1 VVAFKISA
9 NEDCIAVEKFIITA
23 LHHHELY
30 ISGRRSFNIPHFV
43 ELEAFGIPDNAVDPT
58 CCSVFDQIYDSIEP
72 FTIDHVLAV
81 WNILTVAHDAG
92 FAHGDIRLPNC
103 MWSTKDSCVV
113 LIDWS
118 SGRVLHSDPKPSP
131 PGLKFQCPSFVT
143 ASVPILTAIDE
154 KKAVEIYRADEAVSM
169 IWLALHAKFPLNDV
183 HKARGNPSDAI
194 EARKMFWKY
203 SIDMKEDRIDI
214 ESEKESVKVVKEIIQ
229 WLETNR
235 ASPTITVQ
243 QIDNLVAD
251 AVTQI
256 FSWNI

>member
-1 VVAFKISA
+1 MGSGSSSCVISARLNIQNNATHASIAPVSSLSSSTASGLPPPHVVAFKISA

-169 IWLALHAKFPLNDV
+169 IWLALHAKFV
-183 HKARGNPSDAI
+183 
-194 EARKMFWKY
+194 
-203 SIDMKEDRIDI
+203 
-214 ESEKESVKVVKEIIQ
+214 
-229 WLETNR
+229 
-235 ASPTITVQ
+235 PT
-243 QIDNLVAD
+243 
-251 AVTQI
+251 
-256 FSWNI
+256 